1 MHDAEQSASSGTGQA
16 VAVPLLYL
24 TKHQPGKGY
33 TSAAAAAAA
42 SAPRLL
48 FGECQ

>member
-1 MHDAEQSASSGTGQA
+1 MSMHDAVHWPSNL
-16 VAVPLLYL
+16 AVPLLYL

-33 TSAAAAAAA
+33 TSAAAAAT
-42 SAPRLL
+42 APRLL